1 VQVRKRRARLRRHFR
16 QARQVN
22 ALFVDARGRA
32 RLEAP
37 DAEPQLAQRLGQ
49 PDGRFVAEACRADLA
64 LPDVAQPVQESACG
78 QDDGAGGQFPVA
90 RADAVA
96 HSVAHEYRLRRALQQ
111 GQVLLLLQG
120 A

>member
-1 VQVRKRRARLRRHFR
+1 
-16 QARQVN
+16 
-22 ALFVDARGRA
+22 
-32 RLEAP
+32 
-37 DAEPQLAQRLGQ
+37 LAQRLGQ

-78 QDDGAGGQFPVA
+78 QDDGAGGQFAVA

-111 GQVLLLLQG
+111 RQVLLLLQG